1 MFSVKYHMPDSHI
14 TLLTDKTTEFS
25 FTNNRRKEI
34 VYANEIISI
43 DIDAKKYNAQQRSR
57 ILKTSARQYIKGD
70 FIFID
75 SDTIVVKPFPDA

>member
-1 MFSVKYHMPDSHI
+1 MQPKIVYVLISSDNDIYLEQAYISMFSVKYHMPDSHI

-43 DIDAKKYNAQQRSR
+43 DI
-57 ILKTSARQYIKGD
+57 IG
-70 FIFID
+70 
-75 SDTIVVKPFPDA
+75 